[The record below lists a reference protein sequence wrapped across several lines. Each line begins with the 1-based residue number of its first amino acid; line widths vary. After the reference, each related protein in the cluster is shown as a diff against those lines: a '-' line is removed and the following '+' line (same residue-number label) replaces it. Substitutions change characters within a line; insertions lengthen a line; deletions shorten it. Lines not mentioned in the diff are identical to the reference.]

1 MPQAPGQGQGDILLV
16 GSVPL
21 ESAREVFT
29 ICATALGSHLASIPD
44 GEVGPR
50 KTWIQCQ
57 ALLVFNG
64 HPGIETVARPNTPDG
79 LARAYDDNWAFRL
92 KPGIE
97 SIEFPDLHYA
107 RWAIESYEVFR
118 ELRDRGVIPAGMRFQ
133 VSLPTPF
140 GGCGTFF
147 PDSHERELIL
157 RLYESAMLREVAA
170 ICARIPQNDLAIQW
184 DVCVEILE
192 VVTGA
197 IALPG
202 DPFARAAAQFD
213 FISRTVLPG
222 TTLGFHFCYG
232 DLAHRH
238 LVEPD
243 TLALSVR
250 MANLAIDNAGR
261 RVDWI
266 HLPVPIAR
274 KDDAYFAP
282 LHDLKHSNCKVF
294 LGLIHLQDG
303 VAGSLTRAQT
313 ARRHLATFGIATE
326 CGLGRRQPETLAEVL
341 RIHREV
347 ADRLPETSA

>member
-1 MPQAPGQGQGDILLV
+1 MPQVQGHGQGDVLLV

-29 ICATALGSHLASIPD
+29 TCATALGRHLGAIPD

-64 HPGIETVARPNTPDG
+64 HPDIETITRPNTPDG
-79 LARAYDDNWAFRL
+79 LARAYEDNWAFRL

-97 SIEFPDLHYA
+97 MIDFPDLHYA
-107 RWAIESYEVFR
+107 RWAIESYAVFR
-118 ELRDRGVIPAGMRFQ
+118 ELRDRGGIPTGMRFQ
-133 VSLPTPF
+133 VSLPTPL
-140 GGCGTFF
+140 GGFATFF
-147 PDSHERELIL
+147 PTPRDRELVSPA
-157 RLYESAMLREVAA
+157 YEAAMLREVAK
-170 ICARIPQNDLAIQW
+170 ICAHIPQDDLAIQW

-192 VVTGA
+192 VVTGVA
-197 IALPG
+197 AMPG
-202 DPFARAAAQFD
+202 DPFARAAAQFER
-213 FISRTVLPG
+213 ISRAIPSG
-222 TTLGFHFCYG
+222 IALGFHFCYG

-250 MANLAIDNAGR
+250 MANLAIDHAGR
-261 RVDWI
+261 RVDWV

-274 KDDAYFAP
+274 HDDAYFAP
-282 LHDLKHSNCKVF
+282 LRDLKHSNSKVF
-294 LGLIHLQDG
+294 LGLVHLQDG
-303 VAGSLTRAQT
+303 VGGSLARAQT
-313 ARRHLATFGIATE
+313 ARRHLTHFGIATE
-326 CGLGRRQPETLAEVL
+326 CGLGRRQPETLSEVL

-347 ADRLPETSA
+347 ADRLAESSD

>member
-1 MPQAPGQGQGDILLV
+1 MRLAQRQGQGDVLLV

-29 ICATALGSHLASIPD
+29 TCTKALGRHLETIPD

-50 KTWIQCQ
+50 KSWIQCQ

-64 HPGIETVARPNTPDG
+64 HPGIETVAHPNTSDG
-79 LARAYDDNWAFRL
+79 LASAYEDNWTFRL
-92 KPGIE
+92 KPGLETID
-97 SIEFPDLHYA
+97 FPELHYA
-107 RWAIESYEVFR
+107 RWAIESYAVFR
-118 ELRDRGVIPAGMRFQ
+118 ELRDRGEIPAGVRFQ
-133 VSLPTPF
+133 VSLPTPL
-140 GGCGTFF
+140 GGFATFF
-147 PDSHERELIL
+147 PAPRDRELISPA
-157 RLYESAMLREVAA
+157 YEATMLREVDE
-170 ICARIPQNDLAIQW
+170 ICGRIPPGDLAIQW
-184 DVCVEILE
+184 DVCIEILE

-197 IALPG
+197 SAFPG

-213 FISRTVLPG
+213 RISRAIPPG
-222 TTLGFHFCYG
+222 AHLGFHFCYG

-250 MANLAIDNAGR
+250 MANLALANSGR
-261 RVDWI
+261 RVDWV

-274 KDDAYFAP
+274 NDDAYFAP
-282 LHDLKHSNCKVF
+282 LRNLKHDTAKVF
-294 LGLIHLQDG
+294 LGLVHLQDG
-303 VAGSLTRAQT
+303 VAGSIARAQT
-313 ARRHLATFGIATE
+313 ARRHLTHFGIATE

-347 ADRLPETSA
+347 ADRSA